1 MTDDVPP
8 LSFVVGSL
16 WPGYDEYDLARIKLM
31 QVGMKEGFP
40 VEDLP
45 LPNHLSHWNR
55 HGRGRPFHFGC
66 CFEDDGADVSVPACT
81 YRVLFE
87 PRVVDGIPRTMV
99 TQVDTQHNHTS
110 RMRSRERLSHWM
122 KEREDRQ
129 RRKAEVRDRALS
141 RLDHIK
147 KSWSFRITSVDPPL
161 QWELDAAFG
170 EQNMILDTW
179 EKLFGKE
186 SFDGLV
192 EAAKDKSSL
201 FTQKEHAAAL
211 AQMKR
216 SHDTFILRTPPVTP
230 AKRTPPRQDHP
241 TPTPAPNRFSSAT
254 SPVARIKR
262 EAAPEPLDESERKT
276 PRIED
281 ERAKAAPKEK
291 KVIVVD
297 LCDSDSEDED
307 VKPAIQV
314 EPATAAEAA
323 QNAPAQDAREGVK
336 TADPNRPELPNDLA
350 DFLRSLSS
358 PFPLEKHVHL
368 FARPSIE
375 VDSPEQLRY
384 IASREN
390 GALDELLEELG
401 KDVTRDDGIV
411 EKGMPRV
418 WRSALRDELKRVA
431 RDE

>member
-1 MTDDVPP
+1 MAADAPP
-8 LSFVVGSL
+8 LSFVLGSV

-31 QVGMKEGFP
+31 QLGIDEGFP

-45 LPNHLSHWNR
+45 LPNDLSHWNR
-55 HGRGRPFHFGC
+55 LGRGRPFHFGC
-66 CFEDDGADVSVPACT
+66 CYENRGSIAPPPCT
-81 YRVLFE
+81 YRVLLE
-87 PRVVDGIPRTMV
+87 PRVVEGIPRTVV
-99 TQVDTQHNHTS
+99 TRVNTQHNHEARLGYQD
-110 RMRSRERLSHWM
+110 RMLHQLE
-122 KEREDRQ
+122 EEEDLK
-129 RRKAEVRDRALS
+129 RRKAEVRDRVLN

-147 KSWSFRITSVDPPL
+147 KCWSFRVTSVDPPTR
-161 QWELDAAFG
+161 WELDAAFG
-170 EQNMILDTW
+170 EQNMILDTR
-179 EKLFGKE
+179 EKMFGKE

-192 EAAKDKSSL
+192 EAAKEKFSL
-201 FTQKEHAAAL
+201 FTQYEHAAAL

-216 SHDTFILRTPPVTP
+216 SHDTFVLRTPPGTP
-230 AKRTPPRQDHP
+230 PKRTPPQQDPP
-241 TPTPAPNRFSSAT
+241 TPTPVANQFSSAT
-254 SPVARIKR
+254 SPVVRIKR
-262 EAAPEPLDESERKT
+262 EAAPEPFGEPERKT
-276 PRIED
+276 RRLED
-281 ERAKAAPKEK
+281 GRAKAPPKEK
-291 KVIVVD
+291 KVVVID

-314 EPATAAEAA
+314 EPATPAE
-323 QNAPAQDAREGVK
+323 PAENSPAHDIHEVVK
-336 TADPNRPELPNDLA
+336 TADPDRPELPNDLA
-350 DFLRSLSS
+350 DFLRSLST

-375 VDSPEQLRY
+375 VDSPKQLRY

>member
-1 MTDDVPP
+1 MAADAPPP
-8 LSFVVGSL
+8 LSFILGSV
-16 WPGYDEYDLARIKLM
+16 WPGYDEYDLVRIKLM
-31 QVGMKEGFP
+31 QLGIDEGFP

-45 LPNHLSHWNR
+45 LPTEHSHWNR
-55 HGRGRPFHFGC
+55 LGRGRPFHFGC
-66 CFEDDGADVSVPACT
+66 CYEDKDSTAPPPCT
-81 YRVLFE
+81 FRVVLE
-87 PRVVDGIPRTMV
+87 PRVVEGIPRTVV
-99 TQVDTQHNHTS
+99 TRVNTQHNHEARLGYLD
-110 RMRSRERLSHWM
+110 RMLHKLEEETDL
-122 KEREDRQ
+122 KK
-129 RRKAEVRDRALS
+129 RKAEVRDRALD

-147 KSWSFRITSVDPPL
+147 KSWSFRVTSVDPPTR
-161 QWELDAAFG
+161 WELDAAFG

-179 EKLFGKE
+179 EKMFGKA
-186 SFDGLV
+186 SFDDLV
-192 EAAKDKSSL
+192 EAAKEKLSL
-201 FTQKEHAAAL
+201 FTQNEHAAAL

-230 AKRTPPRQDHP
+230 PKRTPPRQDLP
-241 TPTPAPNRFSSAT
+241 TPTPVAYQSPSAT

-262 EAAPEPLDESERKT
+262 EAAPEPLGQPERKT

-281 ERAKAAPKEK
+281 DRAEAAPKEK
-291 KVIVVD
+291 KVVVID
-297 LCDSDSEDED
+297 LCDSDSEGED

-314 EPATAAEAA
+314 GPATPTEATGNAAA
-323 QNAPAQDAREGVK
+323 QDVHESGK
-336 TADPNRPELPNDLA
+336 TADPKRPEIPSDLA
-350 DFLRSLSS
+350 DFLRSLSC
-358 PFPLEKHVHL
+358 PFPIEKHVHL

-375 VDSPEQLRY
+375 VDSPQQLRY

-401 KDVTRDDGIV
+401 KDVTRDNGII